1 MVAALKGKC
10 HIFPLFHRGFA
21 VVRRFTDFQRSLSPQ
36 KNDGLHQL
44 VKNFIPAILGNVN
57 ILMLQELIEFLRGGV
72 VGVCLRQVGY
82 TFADIGGDLFRP
94 MTETGVIDSGLD
106 QAACLVDFAVIAY
119 LLTEQPD
126 DRLFRHLIDAV
137 SHVGPAA
144 RPNGDKSD
152 QRESAQSFPH
162 SAAGDLEHFRK
173 LPLRREPFTGF
184 ELTADDL
191 GGKLLHDLFC
201 QSHFVE
207 SFELKCHGYSP
218 PRINVKPFTV
228 ASYKGQ
234 IKNHIK
240 PALGAVRLEEL
251 APHTIQSFYNALGK
265 PKGNKPGLSPKS
277 IKNVHGILHKALQQ
291 AVENQYIRFNPADVC
306 KLPRVE
312 RKELQPLDEQ
322 QIPLFLKA
330 IKSHQFEA
338 LYTVTLFTGMREGEA
353 LGLRWSCVN
362 FKDGTIT
369 IDKQLQQEKKKNGQY
384 VFASLKN
391 GKSRVITPAPWV
403 MDYLNAHRVKQA
415 EARLKAGPVWE
426 NSGLVFTDDVG
437 HHLTI
442 STVYKNFKKIVAS
455 IGCPNVRFHD
465 LRHSYAV
472 ASIRAGDD
480 IKTVQGNLGHATAAF
495 TLDVYGHV
503 TDQMKRASAER
514 MEGFIKDVLGL

>member
-1 MVAALKGKC
+1 MTKKASNRAAQGAGSIRKKTVTRNNREYTYWEARVTVGRDPGTGKQLRRSFSGKTQREVREKMQAAAVA
-10 HIFPLFHRGFA
+10 
-21 VVRRFTDFQRSLSPQ
+21 V
-36 KNDGLHQL
+36 NDGTYKDPSKLTVGDWL
-44 VKNFIPAILGNVN
+44 DIWEKEYLG
-57 ILMLQELIEFLRGGV
+57 
-72 VGVCLRQVGY
+72 
-82 TFADIGGDLFRP
+82 D
-94 MTETGVIDSGLD
+94 
-106 QAACLVDFAVIAY
+106 
-119 LLTEQPD
+119 
-126 DRLFRHLIDAV
+126 
-137 SHVGPAA
+137 
-144 RPNGDKSD
+144 
-152 QRESAQSFPH
+152 
-162 SAAGDLEHFRK
+162 
-173 LPLRREPFTGF
+173 
-184 ELTADDL
+184 
-191 GGKLLHDLFC
+191 
-201 QSHFVE
+201 
-207 SFELKCHGYSP
+207 
-218 PRINVKPFTV
+218 VKPFTV

-265 PKGNKPGLSPKS
+265 PQGNKPGLSPKS

-322 QIPLFLKA
+322 QIPLFLNA
-330 IKSHQFEA
+330 IKGHKFEA

-369 IDKQLQQEKKKNGQY
+369 IDKQLQQEKKKNSQY

-403 MDYLNAHRVKQA
+403 MDYLNAHRVKQG